1 MAKIISI
8 VNHKG
13 GVGKTTSVANVGKAI
28 SMLGRKVLLIDTD
41 AQANLTSFF
50 MDVNEERPTICDAIV
65 GKKKLQDTI
74 INIGENFDLVP
85 SSILLAG
92 VESQISNQ
100 LAREWILAK
109 LLKPVQDKYDIVI
122 IDCPPAL
129 SIITSNDLVASDF
142 VFIPLVGET
151 LPMIGLSM
159 LQNIIDGVKEINNKL
174 EIGGIFLTRFN
185 NRKLNSTVH
194 GGVAAAYPDKIM
206 KIKIRECISIA
217 EAPATLQ
224 TIFEYA
230 PDSNGSQDY
239 MDLAK
244 ELIGRCGI

>member
-1 MAKIISI
+1 MTKIISI

-13 GVGKTTSVANVGKAI
+13 GVGKTTSVANLGKAV
-28 SMLGRKVLLIDTD
+28 SMQGKKVLLVDTD

-50 MDVNEERPTICDAIV
+50 MDANEERPTICDAIV
-65 GKKKLQDTI
+65 SGKKLDSI
-74 INIGENFDLVP
+74 IKNIGENLDIVP

-92 VESQISNQ
+92 AEAQISNQ

-109 LLKPVQDKYDIVI
+109 LLKPVQSKYDLII

-129 SIITSNDLVASDF
+129 SIITSNDLVASDY

-174 EIGGIFLTRFN
+174 EIGGIFMTRFN

-194 GGVAAAYPDKIM
+194 SGVTAAYPDKIM
-206 KIKIRECISIA
+206 QTKIRECISIA
-217 EAPATLQ
+217 EAPAMQQ

-230 PDSNGSQDY
+230 PESNGAQDY
-239 MDLAK
+239 IELAK
-244 ELIGRCGI
+244 ELIVRCGI